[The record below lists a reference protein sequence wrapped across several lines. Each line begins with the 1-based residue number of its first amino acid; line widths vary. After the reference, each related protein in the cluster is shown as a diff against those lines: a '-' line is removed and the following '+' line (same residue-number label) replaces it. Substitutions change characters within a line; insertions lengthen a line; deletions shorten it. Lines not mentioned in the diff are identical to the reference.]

1 MKKSIFEIIMDMQAD
16 LNSKN
21 INNDNQ
27 ISQEVI
33 EKYITF
39 KKWLNDNRAIYP
51 KLSFPVKFSNIIGCQ
66 ALEDIN
72 TFSCISYIPYKLI
85 N

>member
-1 MKKSIFEIIMDMQAD
+1 MKKSIFELITDMQVD

-33 EKYITF
+33 EK
-39 KKWLNDNRAIYP
+39 
-51 KLSFPVKFSNIIGCQ
+51 
-66 ALEDIN
+66 
-72 TFSCISYIPYKLI
+72 
-85 N
+85 

>member
-21 INNDNQ
+21 TNNDNQ

-33 EKYITF
+33 EKY
-39 KKWLNDNRAIYP
+39 
-51 KLSFPVKFSNIIGCQ
+51 
-66 ALEDIN
+66 
-72 TFSCISYIPYKLI
+72 
-85 N
+85 

>member
-1 MKKSIFEIIMDMQAD
+1 MKKSIFEIMTDMQAD

-33 EKYITF
+33 EKYEIF
-39 KKWLNDNRAIYP
+39 KKWLNDNGAIYP
-51 KLSFPVKFSNIIGCQ
+51 KLSFPVKFSNIIDSQ
-66 ALEDIN
+66 AL
-72 TFSCISYIPYKLI
+72 
-85 N
+85 

>member
-1 MKKSIFEIIMDMQAD
+1 MKKSIFELIIDMPGD

-27 ISQEVI
+27 ISQEII
-33 EKYITF
+33 EKYEIL

-51 KLSFPVKFSNIIGCQ
+51 KLSF
-66 ALEDIN
+66 
-72 TFSCISYIPYKLI
+72 
-85 N
+85 

>member
-1 MKKSIFEIIMDMQAD
+1 MKKSIFELITDMQAD

-33 EKYITF
+33 EKYEIF
-39 KKWLNDNRAIYP
+39 KKWMNNKGTIYR
-51 KLSFPVKFSNIIGCQ
+51 KLSFPV
-66 ALEDIN
+66 
-72 TFSCISYIPYKLI
+72 
-85 N
+85 